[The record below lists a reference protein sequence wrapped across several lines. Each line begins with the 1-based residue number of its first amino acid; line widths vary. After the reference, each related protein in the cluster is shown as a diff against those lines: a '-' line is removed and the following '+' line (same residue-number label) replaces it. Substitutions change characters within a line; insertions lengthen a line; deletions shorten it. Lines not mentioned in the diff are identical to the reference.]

1 MEAIALDRKHII
13 MLLKWLKSGLAPVD
27 EIEELRNY
35 AVGDVKQMSDEEIEE
50 ELIRIEKSM
59 DGEVF
64 GGYRFHYLP
73 ESREKIK

>member
-1 MEAIALDRKHII
+1 METIALDRKHTI
-13 MLLKWLKSGLAPVD
+13 MLLKWLKTGVAPLD

-35 AVGDVKQMSDEEIEE
+35 AVGDVKQMTDDEIQE

-64 GGYRFHYLP
+64 GSYRFHYLP
-73 ESREKIK
+73 ESHEKIN